1 MICFAYHN
9 LEPLLGFL
17 QEIQH
22 HVDEIDNTSNAK
34 SMDEI

>member
-9 LEPLLGFL
+9 LEPLLGFNWKL
-17 QEIQH
+17 DH
-22 HVDEIDNTSNAK
+22 MDEIDNTSNAK